1 MIYTH
6 VLNVAAGGTSS
17 PLDALDFGAPV
28 RHRDDATPARLDVM
42 LLQAAIYSFF
52 IKSPLYKGLMS

>member
-6 VLNVAAGGTSS
+6 VLNVADDGTSS
-17 PLDALDFGAPV
+17 PLDALDFDAPV

-52 IKSPLYKGLMS
+52 VKSPFYKGLTS